1 MAETTPTFTRASV
14 PAPYERVM
22 VPAVFGPWAKE
33 LLDTVVLPAGT
44 RVLDIACGTGI
55 VARLAATQIG
65 PSGRVVGLDT
75 NEAMLAVA
83 RAQPQPTGA
92 QIEWQQG
99 DATRLP
105 FPDVEFG
112 TVLCQQGLQYMPD
125 RPAALREMKR
135 VLAPGGRLGLSVF
148 SQSVGYEIFERT
160 AAQFV
165 GEKAAA
171 IMREGFALA
180 DLGEL
185 SELFRTA
192 QFSTVQVHTKT
203 LPARFASAR
212 DFIDYQLGGRLA
224 GAVSTLSDETRA
236 ELIAALL
243 KAFEPYI
250 SSDGLAFPMDAHVVL
265 AYQK

>member
-1 MAETTPTFTRASV
+1 MAETTSTFTRASV

-22 VPAVFGPWAKE
+22 VPAVFGPWAKD
-33 LLDTVVLPAGT
+33 LLDTVALPAGT
-44 RVLDIACGTGI
+44 RVLDVACGTGI
-55 VARLAATQIG
+55 VARLAATQVG
-65 PSGRVVGLDT
+65 PTGRVVGLDI
-75 NEAMLAVA
+75 NEAMLSVA
-83 RAQPQPTGA
+83 RAQPQPTGG

-105 FPDVEFG
+105 FPDGEFG
-112 TVLCQQGLQYMPD
+112 AVLCQQGLQYVPD

-135 VLAPGGRLGLSVF
+135 VLASGGRLGLSVF
-148 SQSVGYEIFERT
+148 SESVGYQIFERT

-171 IMREGFALA
+171 IMREAFALA

-185 SELFRTA
+185 SELLKRA
-192 QFSTVQVHTKT
+192 EFSTVQVHTRT

-224 GAVSTLSDETRA
+224 SAVSTLSDETRTA
-236 ELIAALL
+236 LVAALL
-243 KAFEPYI
+243 KAFESYMD
-250 SSDGLAFPMDAHVVL
+250 SDGLAFPMEAHVVL
-265 AYQK
+265 AYPK

>member
-1 MAETTPTFTRASV
+1 MRAVRTSNGAGRLRSLGKGLV
-14 PAPYERVM
+14 GYGCA
-22 VPAVFGPWAKE
+22 A
-33 LLDTVVLPAGT
+33 AGT
-44 RVLDIACGTGI
+44 RVLDVACGTGI
-55 VARLAATQIG
+55 VARLAASQVG
-65 PSGRVVGLDT
+65 PTGRVVGLDT

-92 QIEWQQG
+92 QVEWQQG
-99 DATRLP
+99 DATKLP
-105 FPDVEFG
+105 FPDGEFG

-135 VLAPGGRLGLSVF
+135 VLASGGRLGLSVF
-148 SQSVGYEIFERT
+148 SQSIGYQIFERT

-185 SELFRTA
+185 SELLRTA
-192 QFSTVQVHTKT
+192 EFSTVQMHTKT

-224 GAVSTLSDETRA
+224 SAVSTLSDETRTA
-236 ELIAALL
+236 LVAALR
-243 KAFEPYI
+243 KAFEPYVD
-250 SSDGLAFPMDAHVVL
+250 SDGLAFPMQAHVVL
-265 AYQK
+265 AEVTYDIGAVAFTHLT